1 MKKLSTTL
9 KTLCRNISAH
19 RSMIKDLFLHSLLAF
34 VFAGVAGTLCTFF
47 LGESFADNW
56 IRLVFIVSAFVVY
69 TTLHR
74 FFNLVSLREK
84 MPQQGR

>member
-9 KTLCRNISAH
+9 KTLCRNISAN
-19 RSMIKDLFLHSLLAF
+19 RLMIKDLAVHSLLAYA
-34 VFAGVAGTLCTFF
+34 FAGIAGSLSVLFM
-47 LGESFADNW
+47 GASFAENW
-56 IRLVFIVSAFVVY
+56 IRLVLIVSAFVVY

-84 MPQQGR
+84 MPQRGR